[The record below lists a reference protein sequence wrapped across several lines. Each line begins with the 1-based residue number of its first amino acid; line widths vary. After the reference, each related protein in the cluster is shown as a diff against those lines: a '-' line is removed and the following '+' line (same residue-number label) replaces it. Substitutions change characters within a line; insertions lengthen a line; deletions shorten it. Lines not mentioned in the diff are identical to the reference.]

1 MDTAHLAA
9 VAAYLGVGLLAGFLA
24 GLLGVG
30 GGIVM
35 VPLLLFVFDFLGY
48 RNPDVLFHLAAGTSL
63 AVIIPTAISS
73 ARTHTRHGNVLWSRV
88 LAMAPAG
95 ILAVHLASIVASRT
109 AGRTLKTA
117 FGVLL
122 VIVSAQMTF
131 FTPKPRAGPPP
142 MPPWLAFALTGIVAG
157 ALSFFFGIGGGVA
170 AVPMLV
176 LLVGTPIHVAVGT
189 SSALIVFLALYG
201 TARNLVVGRGVPDL
215 PEFSAGYVNWLAAVC
230 VMPTSILMARVGA
243 NFAQRLPAV
252 TLQRAFAVFLTLEG
266 IRLALG

>member
-1 MDTAHLAA
+1 
-9 VAAYLGVGLLAGFLA
+9 
-24 GLLGVG
+24 
-30 GGIVM
+30 
-35 VPLLLFVFDFLGY
+35 
-48 RNPDVLFHLAAGTSL
+48 
-63 AVIIPTAISS
+63 
-73 ARTHTRHGNVLWSRV
+73 VLWSRV
-88 LAMAPAG
+88 LAMAPPG

-117 FGVLL
+117 FGVPL
-122 VIVSAQMTF
+122 VIVSAQMSF

-142 MPPWLAFALTGIVAG
+142 MPPWLAFALTGVVAG

-201 TARNLVVGRGVPDL
+201 TARNLVVGHGVPDL

-252 TLQRAFAVFLTLEG
+252 TLQRVFAIFLALEG